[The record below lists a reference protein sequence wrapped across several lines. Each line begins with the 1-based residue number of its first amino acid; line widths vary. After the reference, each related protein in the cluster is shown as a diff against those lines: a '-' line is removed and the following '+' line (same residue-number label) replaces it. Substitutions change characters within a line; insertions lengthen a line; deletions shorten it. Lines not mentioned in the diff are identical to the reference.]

1 VFCIA
6 TDIAAKTRDRIVIE
20 NNIQSKPQTRLQSV
34 FQNVLQR
41 GRIKTG
47 ASLSVMLL
55 GIACS
60 VGAGQA
66 YAAAPVAQIQAV
78 LAKPDVMCGRFD
90 QNKQLVGIKKPLAS
104 SGRFCVVV
112 GKGVLWRTLQPF
124 PATMRLTRDEIVQ
137 IQGDRVALRLDA
149 KQEPV
154 VKMINSVL
162 FSLLSG
168 DLSQLNQL
176 FDMDGSINGKQWKV
190 ALTAKQPALAKAIG
204 AIALEGSDYVKKVT
218 INEAGG
224 DHTDILFSDI
234 HSGPQALSAED
245 GAAFAQ

>member
-6 TDIAAKTRDRIVIE
+6 ADIAAKTRNRIVIE
-20 NNIQSKPQTRLQSV
+20 NNIQSKLQAV
-34 FQNVLQR
+34 FQNILQHS
-41 GRIKTG
+41 RIKTTT
-47 ASLSVMLL
+47 SLSVMLL

-66 YAAAPVAQIQAV
+66 YAAAPVAKIQAA

-90 QNKQLVGIKKPLAS
+90 QSKQLVGIKKPLAS
-104 SGRFCVVV
+104 SGRFCVVA
-112 GKGVLWRTLQPF
+112 GKGVLWRTLLPF
-124 PATMRLTRDEIVQ
+124 PATVRLTRDEIVQ
-137 IQGDRVALRLDA
+137 MQGDRVALRLDA

-168 DLSQLNQL
+168 DLSQLDQL
-176 FDMDGSINGKQWKV
+176 FDMDGSIDGKQWKV